1 VELHEARAY
10 AAFVRREDDG
20 SAQELDAAQPVM
32 GREGGSETAVHV
44 RTFLIAD
51 VRGYTSYTQEH
62 GDEEAGVLAARFAG
76 LAREAVTAH
85 GGELIELRGD
95 EALSVFA
102 SARQAVRA
110 AVELQRRFRA
120 RDTEGKS
127 TFPLAVGIGLDAGE
141 AVPIEGGYRGG
152 ALNLASRLCALAAPG
167 QILASETVA
176 SLAGRT
182 DSVRFVARRPV
193 RLKGIEKSVRAMEVV
208 PEPALPPLP
217 ETPVSKRPRVTR
229 GRVVALALAGIGLVA
244 AMVVLAVIRL
254 RATDFLDRLDANA
267 VGMIDADAAGIERQV
282 PLQNRPSAVAAGGGF
297 IWVASEEDGTLSRI
311 DPETLAD
318 PETRAVQTVRVG
330 ASAAGVAYGGR
341 SVWVTNSEERAV
353 VQIDPHTL
361 TPVQTFPVG
370 NGPGAIAVGGQAVW
384 VANTIDATVSRID
397 LARGGDPKT
406 IPLGTGPVGLAVG
419 AGAVW
424 VSSEASGTL
433 FRLDPRTGTIVEPI
447 QVGNGPSGVAV
458 GEDGVW
464 VANRQ
469 DGTAFRVDPKT
480 NSVVATIDVGPT
492 PVSVAA
498 GGGAVWVANEGDG
511 TISRIDVDRNQVD
524 KTISLAS
531 SPNALVLSGDTVW
544 STTRPSLS
552 SHRGGVLRVESEF
565 SACRCIDPA
574 SSSGIV
580 NFIHRSVTTLAYDG
594 LVSHRRV
601 GGIAGGALVGNL
613 AVRVP
618 TPTDQGRTY
627 TFQLRRGIHYS
638 NGASLRASDFRDSLE
653 RLLTINPAV
662 ASFYGIVGASDCS
675 ARPPERCDLSAGIE
689 VNDGTGT
696 ITIHLAKPDP
706 DFLHKLALSPASV
719 VPAGTPLRAARD
731 QPIPGTGPYRIAD
744 FDPDANM
751 RLVRNPHFRVWSPDA
766 RPDGYPDEIRVHQFN
781 SEDIGEYDASIA
793 AVESGEADLID
804 VITLKG
810 ERVRDL
816 LTRRVGRVH
825 TDPTPL
831 TFWMVL
837 NNRVAP
843 FNDLRVRRALN
854 FAVDRGR
861 VIALGGGPP
870 FVAPSCQILPSGFPG
885 YQPYCP
891 YTLAPNPGGTWTG
904 PDLPTANALIGESG
918 TRGMRVEVVIYGDGG
933 PVPVNIARYFV
944 HLLEQLGY
952 RSSLRLIPDYIDY
965 LTYMSD
971 SRHRAQ
977 IGLSGWQADFL
988 APSDFFRPLFS
999 CASFLP
1005 ATPENSNWTEFC
1017 DRGIDAEM
1025 SRAAAAQTTDTAR
1038 ANEFWADVDRALVD
1052 QAVVVPFANPRTRI
1066 FVSDRVGNYQSHPL
1080 WETLLDQLWVE

>member
-1 VELHEARAY
+1 LREVELREARAY
-10 AAFVRREDDG
+10 AAFVGHEDDG

-32 GREGGSETAVHV
+32 GREVGSETAVHV

-51 VRGYTSYTQEH
+51 VRGYTRYTQEQ

-85 GGELIELRGD
+85 GGELLELRGD

-120 RDTEGKS
+120 RDAEGKP

-152 ALNLASRLCALAAPG
+152 ALNLASRLCTLAAPG

-229 GRVVALALAGIGLVA
+229 GRVAALALAGIGLVA

-267 VGMIDADAAGIERQV
+267 VGMIDANSAGIEAQV
-282 PLQNRPSAVAAGGGF
+282 PLPNRPSAVAAGGGF
-297 IWVASEEDGTLSRI
+297 IWVASEEDGTVSRI
-311 DPETLAD
+311 DPEMLA
-318 PETRAVQTVRVG
+318 VRVVGVG

-341 SVWVTNSEERAV
+341 SVWVTNSEERSV
-353 VQIDPHTL
+353 VQINPDTL
-361 TPVQTFPVG
+361 TVVQTFPVG

-384 VANTIDATVSRID
+384 VANTIDATMSRID
-397 LARGGDPKT
+397 LARGGVTKT

-433 FRLDPRTGTIVEPI
+433 FRLDPRTGAIVEPI

-469 DGTAFRVDPKT
+469 DGTASHVDPKT
-480 NSVVATIDVGPT
+480 NSVVAIIDVGPT

-511 TISRIDVDRNQVD
+511 TISRIDVERNQVD

-544 STTRPSLS
+544 SSTRPSLS

-565 SACRCIDPA
+565 SDCRCIDPA
-574 SSSGIV
+574 IARGIV
-580 NFIHRSVTTLAYDG
+580 NFTDKSVTTLAYDG

-638 NGASLRASDFRDSLE
+638 NGAPVRASDFRYSLE
-653 RLLTINPAV
+653 RLFTINRAE

-675 ARPPERCDLSAGIE
+675 ARPPERCDLSAGIA
-689 VNDGTGT
+689 VDDGTGT

-706 DFLHKLALSPASV
+706 DFLQKLARSPASV

-731 QPIPGTGPYRIAD
+731 QPIPGTGSYRIAD
-744 FDPDANM
+744 FDPDGNI

-766 RPDGYPDEIRVHQFN
+766 RPDGYPDEIRVHQFDSN
-781 SEDIGEYDASIA
+781 DIREYDASTA
-793 AVESGEADLID
+793 AVESGEADFVEVTGLQGKR
-804 VITLKG
+804 L
-810 ERVRDL
+810 RNL
-816 LTRRVGRVH
+816 LTRHTGRVH

-831 TFWMVL
+831 NFWMVL

-843 FNDLRVRRALN
+843 FNDPRVRRALN

-861 VIALGGGPP
+861 VIELGGGPP

-918 TRGMRVEVVIYGDGG
+918 TRGMRVEVVIYAG
-933 PVPVNIARYFV
+933 PVPVKIARYFV
-944 HLLEQLGY
+944 HLLERLGY
-952 RSSLRLIPDYIDY
+952 RSSLRLIPDYVDY

-1005 ATPENSNWTEFC
+1005 ASPENGNWTEFC

-1025 SRAAAAQTTDTAR
+1025 SRAAAAQTTDAAR
-1038 ANEFWADVDRALVD
+1038 ANELWADVDRALVD
-1052 QAVVVPFANPRTRI
+1052 QAVVVPFANPRNRA
-1066 FVSDRVGNYQSHPL
+1066 FVSDRVGNFQSHPL
-1080 WETLLDQLWVE
+1080 WDTLLDQLWVK